1 MDKLRWGILGTGSI
15 AHKFAKGLVDLP
27 EAELVAVGSR
37 SQSSA
42 EAFGNEFGVTH
53 RHASYEDLAR
63 DADVEAIYVATPH
76 PLHYPNTRLCLEAG
90 KHVLCEKPFTINA
103 GELAELIGLARERRR
118 FLMEAMWPRFLPA
131 MVQIRQLLADGVIG
145 TVQMLQ
151 ADFGFRTQRN
161 PEGRLFNPAL
171 GGGALLDVGV
181 YPVSLASMIF
191 GQPDRIASLAQM
203 GPTGVDE
210 QDAVILGYAGGQ
222 LATLGAAIQTN
233 TAQEARILGTSGA
246 IHIHAPWWQ
255 PRSYTLKRDGRPDEV
270 VEVAFSG
277 NGYNYEAAEVGRCI
291 RGGLTESP
299 TMPLDESLAIMQ
311 TLDAIRSQW
320 GLRYP
325 ME

>member
-1 MDKLRWGILGTGSI
+1 MDRLRWGILGTGSI
-15 AHKFAKGLVDLP
+15 ARKFAKGLAALP
-27 EAELVAVGSR
+27 EAALVAVGSR
-37 SQSSA
+37 GQASA
-42 EAFGNEFGVTH
+42 ESFGAEFGIRQ
-53 RHASYEDLAR
+53 RHGSYEDLAN
-63 DADVEAIYVATPH
+63 DAEVEAIYVATPH

-103 GELAELIGLARERRR
+103 SQAAELIALARQRQH
-118 FLMEAMWPRFLPA
+118 FLMEAMWPRFLPV
-131 MVQIRQLLADGVIG
+131 MVRVRQLLADGVIG
-145 TVQMLQ
+145 RVQMLQ

-161 PEGRLFNPAL
+161 PQSRLFNPAL

-191 GQPDRIASLAQM
+191 GQPDRIASLAHM

-210 QDAVILGYAGGQ
+210 QSAMVLGYPGGQ
-222 LATLGAAIQTN
+222 FATLSAAIQTN
-233 TAQEARILGTSGA
+233 TPQDARILGTTGA

-255 PRSYTLKRDGRPDEV
+255 PRSYMLKRDGQPDEV
-270 VEVAFSG
+270 VEVGFSG

-291 RGGLTESP
+291 RSGQTESP
-299 TMPLDESLAIMQ
+299 TMPLDESLGIMQ
-311 TLDAIRSQW
+311 TLDAIRGQW